1 MELKKINADLFNIE
15 IHDNNKACVV
25 VFTRHDC
32 HVCKEVVPRLE
43 EVAEKYQGKLSFYA
57 MDVEQDKALFRSF
70 SLKGVPQLLFFKDGE
85 FYGKLAGDVEEEDMV
100 EKIDDLIE
108 EVQDGQL

>member
-1 MELKKINADLFNIE
+1 MELKKINAELFNKAIY
-15 IHDNNKACVV
+15 DNNEACVV

-43 EVAEKYQGKLSFYA
+43 EVSEKYQAKLSFYA
-57 MDVEQDKALFRSF
+57 LDVEQDKALFKSF

-100 EKIDDLIE
+100 GKIE
-108 EVQDGQL
+108 ELL

>member
-1 MELKKINADLFNIE
+1 MKLKIINAELFNKAIYDDHE
-15 IHDNNKACVV
+15 ACVV
-25 VFTRHDC
+25 AFTRHDC

-57 MDVEQDKALFRSF
+57 MNVEHDKALFKSL

-85 FYGKLAGDVEEEDMV
+85 FYGKLAGDVEEEDMA
-100 EKIDDLIE
+100 EKIE
-108 EVQDGQL
+108 ELL